1 MPQCAFLS
9 VVFMMAFVMLFDRMH
24 CRRQCERLAA
34 VTGTWNFGWTPQKL
48 LSPYERAN
56 RLYAMGEFA
65 AAAELL
71 IKTKASEPGEP
82 RLTPCTINRA
92 SQARR
97 YQR

>member
-1 MPQCAFLS
+1 MKLTRLTMPQCAFLS

-56 RLYAMGEFA
+56 RLYAMGEYA

-71 IKTKASEPGEP
+71 VKAKASERG
-82 RLTPCTINRA
+82 
-92 SQARR
+92 
-97 YQR
+97 